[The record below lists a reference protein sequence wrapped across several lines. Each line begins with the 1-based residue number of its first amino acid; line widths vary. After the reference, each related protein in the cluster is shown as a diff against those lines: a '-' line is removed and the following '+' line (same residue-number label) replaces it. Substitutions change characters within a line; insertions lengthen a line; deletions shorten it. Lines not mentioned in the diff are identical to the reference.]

1 MILIHLYSGI
11 QESSKINKLQV
22 EKLNYILFRVWLILS
37 RLQVP
42 SLSISTSPQQDQGEN
57 VTKNSCVKIT
67 GRSLSYYHHWQK
79 GIKLVKLV
87 EFIYN

>member
-1 MILIHLYSGI
+1 MILIPLYSGI

-22 EKLNYILFRVWLILS
+22 EKLNYTLFRVWLTLS

-57 VTKNSCVKIT
+57 VTKTHVS
-67 GRSLSYYHHWQK
+67 R
-79 GIKLVKLV
+79 
-87 EFIYN
+87 